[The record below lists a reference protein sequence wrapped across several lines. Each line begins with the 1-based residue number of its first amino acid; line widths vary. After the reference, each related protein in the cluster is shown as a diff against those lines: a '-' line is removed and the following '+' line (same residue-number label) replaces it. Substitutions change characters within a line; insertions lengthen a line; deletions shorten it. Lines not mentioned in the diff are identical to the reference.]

1 MANPIYT
8 PANSA
13 NDPLNQYKN
22 PTIGLGTTATYPGS
36 NVSTASPAL
45 PSSMAQTKPSTYT
58 GSSIVDYLGST
69 GQANDYAS
77 RAKLAQQS
85 GIQNYAGTAEQNT
98 QLLNTLRGSSAPATQ
113 TTNTPAPYN
122 QTPATGTTYTG
133 TSPVVTPPPVT
144 PPPTG
149 TPTGQTGLSYDAA
162 QQGLYGQLIA
172 DLASRYNQP
181 TQAYTD
187 AMKQYQD
194 INAQLQAS
202 KTNEA
207 GQLAANAQNPIPLE
221 FQQGRGQ
228 VLQNQFLQQ
237 QAALAGQL
245 QGASN
250 VLGQANTQQGLQQ
263 QALSTAAGLAAPQQ
277 VGYNVQY
284 TNPVTGQPYSGT
296 QAGGSLQTA
305 VSTVADKLKSGTMT
319 YNDALAALIGYG
331 QGGVNA
337 LQASLPTGFNIA
349 QSNALG
355 GLQGQIGPAYSFAK
369 TALENLKNVVGQLG
383 IAQGTNIPIVNAI
396 GNLFS
401 TQSGIGGDK
410 TRQYTQAVQEA
421 RNAYAQLLASSRGG
435 TPTEYS
441 SQANAAIPDNATPND
456 INAALS
462 SIESIGQ
469 SKVNI
474 YGNPGAST
482 TGITGTNTNSSA
494 SGIQYNSD
502 GTLRAVSF

>member
-22 PTIGLGTTATYPGS
+22 PTPTPSTGALPLSSLGVSATYPGY
-36 NVSTASPAL
+36 TAKSSSVINTI

-113 TTNTPAPYN
+113 TTNTSAPYN

-144 PPPTG
+144 PPVPPP
-149 TPTGQTGLSYDAA
+149 PTGQTGLSYDAA

-263 QALSTAAGLAAPQQ
+263 QALSTAAGLAAP
-277 VGYNVQY
+277 VGAQALGFY
-284 TNPVTGQPYSGT
+284 NPVTGQYSQYGGGQGQGGAFTAGQVQGNVGLGAQYT
-296 QAGGSLQTA
+296 QMNAANTAAKGYENTINTYLRDNPGLNPSDLTVVNGMMQWGGSQLGNPKYQTLANYLNEYANTLAPILGAGGSITDYKTGLAQSLVNGKA
-305 VSTVADKLKSGTMT
+305 SGQSIAEVLANISKAADDKLANMQSAGT
-319 YNDALAALIGYG
+319 G
-331 QGGVNA
+331 GGVVA
-337 LQASLPTGFNIA
+337 GGSAGYKAPTGGNTFG
-349 QSNALG
+349 SFF
-355 GLQGQIGPAYSFAK
+355 GQ
-369 TALENLKNVVGQLG
+369 
-383 IAQGTNIPIVNAI
+383 
-396 GNLFS
+396 
-401 TQSGIGGDK
+401 
-410 TRQYTQAVQEA
+410 
-421 RNAYAQLLASSRGG
+421 
-435 TPTEYS
+435 
-441 SQANAAIPDNATPND
+441 
-456 INAALS
+456 
-462 SIESIGQ
+462 
-469 SKVNI
+469 
-474 YGNPGAST
+474 
-482 TGITGTNTNSSA
+482 
-494 SGIQYNSD
+494 
-502 GTLRAVSF
+502 